1 MPRISSPRP
10 LDLTKPFVTSSQS
23 YGSQPFDLSESLV
36 TWYRDI
42 QGDFVPDLS
51 RRGNRARCG
60 GIKSNGRVTGSND
73 IPEYNPLNYPI
84 KSFDLRSNDTSPNVQ
99 HIRSINDSGTAT
111 SYEDHTFTDGTRD
124 IPFSVSFWLKSSDT
138 SGVQYLAAKGA
149 IFGTSYEWEI
159 QAGTTLKLRL
169 WSGGAPV
176 YYIQAS
182 TPLLPDVWNHFVITY
197 DGSETQNGINIYK
210 DGANAVPTR
219 TLNAPYAGMQNS
231 NLGLCIG
238 TAFSSLSYAVSTNDL
253 RGKIHSFAIWKNRV
267 ISLSEASSLYYAYI
281 NGPGGEARSGF
292 ISRSPRLLLQE
303 LDDHAGSYST
313 VQRTGDTSR
322 HGTLVT
328 NFDDDSTII
337 FSETGNPVFPAML
350 PRGNEFNSQAVDILG
365 QESDISIT
373 APIRSAQHPTYLHYS
388 PEEQMGPFNENRVMP
403 ATDFFLSGTNPDV
416 MPGFTSPLRSK
427 VSIEIDITPQ
437 TEFTLTRNVNA
448 RNTAESQPASADN
461 TGFAYFNFDQNKWSQ
476 IGNIDPATGDLIY
489 YDYDINSAGFP
500 DALTASFI
508 SQFSIS
514 PCVSF
519 AQDSEKNKLGYS
531 KIGSPISAFGA
542 PSNTI
547 FHATSSQSIKLSDY
561 ISDPFLLEAIKI
573 EFGEV
578 KAQRIQGDTFTPS
591 QINSDNIDTGYQ
603 YLYQSGAIKD
613 IDNYV
618 FFAYRQQRNNR
629 IVDSLSDVSSSERYL
644 IFSGSM
650 TFWNSASFES
660 SDLLFTSQ
668 TSNKGLTHSPAFQY
682 EFGLPYSSSLDTRLF
697 DWDPSHDT
705 YYFGGASYSLTSY
718 AIAHFN
724 FETSAVDGETTIDK
738 TGLGHIATVDH
749 NVSYIANSESD
760 YHPGAFND
768 MYEAGA
774 YISNRGYLL
783 CGYPG
788 APGSPPL
795 RINHSSDLQ
804 LTHGVSKSI
813 AMWIWPDD
821 TTPSSQ
827 QCILSKTSGTS
838 DNVEYAAFLETDG
851 KLTWRVYRSSATGAN
866 GYAQVTTTTGLN
878 DESTWNHVAFS
889 YTGGGIVPLALKI
902 YLNGNLMVTTTSNI
916 APTAPT
922 TSFLNNSYDVWVGSY
937 GSGITNFFGLIGS
950 LEFYSKSF
958 TAADAR
964 NHYLLQSTSLLNP
977 IDVGVGQFT
986 GSIELN
992 LLPAVTNRQAFGVSG
1007 YHSCL
1012 LQNAWI
1018 GGTSAERFFIDDWRQ
1033 GISAS
1038 ANPFVI
1044 GEDIAGD
1051 GGIMLEPSI
1060 FSPKFD
1066 SRAVRPL
1073 GLDTNNLANLETLI
1087 ASQIKLRN
1095 DSTSQ
1100 GTVSPYLL
1108 FPNDELVF
1116 GIDAGLP
1123 SVQQI
1128 DLGYL
1133 SNITGSHLVIGAK
1146 PCKVTLIGSMISN
1159 QKEAPSSL
1167 NQNLSSNSVH
1177 EIIGAEPVLD
1187 QFQIEPISSYHGSY
1201 LDEIVTGSMA
1211 TPSANTTLFTIFD
1224 QDNSRRIISRVS
1236 LGQAGTTGSLQ
1247 RFVKMI
1253 DQTERTYDSC
1263 LPDFN
1268 VMLPSATKTASEY
1281 SYISENVPLFT
1292 GVDWEQEKDLPESIV
1307 LQFPFASN
1315 PTRNKQKTIGIVGA
1329 TFTDEDDV
1337 ESTTYIASS
1346 PVDITDRE
1354 LDDMNI
1360 LYKTRYEYVSYAASN
1375 YAYRINQTFYTFETT
1390 RPINITDGLVS
1401 YYRLK
1406 AISPVPAVVAALEDS
1421 VYSNYLTGTPTD
1433 GNSVTHTGP
1442 VYNKGSPLFPAAALS
1457 PGKLAYS
1464 SFIIAAASTNVRY
1477 FEDAGD
1483 YADHKMVNNVSS
1495 PTTDVPFSLSCVFYL
1510 ENLGT
1515 IQTLIE
1521 RRNTTAR
1528 EYTLEVTAANYLKFY
1543 KGRGNTTTD
1552 FRSVLANATLADL
1565 AQDAWYHVVATYNGV
1580 DSNSNENVKIYINGV
1595 LQTTKILSHTGSP
1608 AIMNT
1613 SSSSKLRLGTG
1624 MKAGVPPGIIP
1635 DQATEITAGRIFS
1648 VGVWKNKE
1656 LSAQDANDLYQAELV
1671 GSCVGNV
1678 RHRVGAVDSFIG
1690 KAPAFRYGI
1699 SNIDP
1704 EFSSA
1709 RWNAS
1714 SFGQPRDML
1723 ESRLG
1728 ITTSDGAPPVKIHF
1742 VSGSTYNADPNNTHT
1757 QNISMFATSS
1767 IPWIDDGLFRNRED
1781 NPDETLLII

>member
-1 MPRISSPRP
+1 MPRI
-10 LDLTKPFVTSSQS
+10 
-23 YGSQPFDLSESLV
+23 
-36 TWYRDI
+36 
-42 QGDFVPDLS
+42 
-51 RRGNRARCG
+51 RGQ
-60 GIKSNGRVTGSND
+60 ITG
-73 IPEYNPLNYPI
+73 
-84 KSFDLRSNDTSPNVQ
+84 
-99 HIRSINDSGTAT
+99 
-111 SYEDHTFTDGTRD
+111 
-124 IPFSVSFWLKSSDT
+124 
-138 SGVQYLAAKGA
+138 
-149 IFGTSYEWEI
+149 
-159 QAGTTLKLRL
+159 
-169 WSGGAPV
+169 
-176 YYIQAS
+176 
-182 TPLLPDVWNHFVITY
+182 
-197 DGSETQNGINIYK
+197 
-210 DGANAVPTR
+210 
-219 TLNAPYAGMQNS
+219 
-231 NLGLCIG
+231 
-238 TAFSSLSYAVSTNDL
+238 
-253 RGKIHSFAIWKNRV
+253 
-267 ISLSEASSLYYAYI
+267 
-281 NGPGGEARSGF
+281 SGF
-292 ISRSPRLLLQE
+292 IVRSPRILLDE
-303 LDDHAGSYST
+303 LDNHGGSYST
-313 VQRTGDTSR
+313 IRRTGDTSR
-322 HGTLVT
+322 PGTLAT
-328 NFDDDSTII
+328 NFNDSTTII
-337 FSETGNPVFPAML
+337 FSETGNPVFPSML
-350 PRGNEFNSQAVDILG
+350 PLGSTFNSQAVDIVG
-365 QESDISIT
+365 EESDISIT
-373 APIRSAQHPTYLHYS
+373 ASIRSAQHPAYLHYS
-388 PEEQMGPFNENRVMP
+388 PEEQIGPFNESRVMP
-403 ATDFFLSGTNPDV
+403 ATDFFLSGTDPEI

-448 RNTAESQPASADN
+448 RNTAESQPASDDN

-476 IGNIDPATGDLIY
+476 IGNTDPATGDVIY
-489 YDYDINSAGFP
+489 YDYDINSVSFL

-547 FHATSSQSIKLSDY
+547 FHATSSQAIKLLDY
-561 ISDPFLLEAIKI
+561 ISDPFLLEAIKV

-578 KAQRIQGDTFTPS
+578 KAQRIQGDTFIPS
-591 QINSDNIDTGYQ
+591 QVNSDNIDTGYQ

-705 YYFGGASYSLTSY
+705 YYFEGASYNLASY

-724 FETSAVDGETTIDK
+724 FETSAVVGETTADK

-749 NVSYIANSESD
+749 NVSYIANSELD
-760 YHPGAFND
+760 FHPGAFND

-783 CGYPG
+783 CGNPG
-788 APGSPPL
+788 VPGSPPL
-795 RINHSSDLQ
+795 RIDHSSDLQ
-804 LTHGVSKSI
+804 LTHGVGKSI

-821 TTPSSQ
+821 TTPTSQ

-838 DNVEYAAFLETDG
+838 DNVEYAVFLETDG

-866 GYAQVTTTTGLN
+866 GYAQVKTTIGLN
-878 DESTWNHVAFS
+878 SDSAWNHVVFS
-889 YTGGGIVPLALKI
+889 YTGGAIVPGALKI
-902 YLNGNLMVTTTSNI
+902 YLNGDLMVTTTSNI
-916 APTAPT
+916 APTIPA
-922 TSFLNNSYDVWVGSY
+922 TSFLNNSYDIWVGSY
-937 GSGITNFFGLIGS
+937 GSGITNFYGLIGS

-964 NHYLLQSTSLLNP
+964 KHYLLQSTSLLNP

-992 LLPAVTNRQAFGVSG
+992 LFPAVINRQAFGVSG

-1018 GGTSAERFFIDDWRQ
+1018 GGTSAKRFFIDDWRS
-1033 GISAS
+1033 GISAD

-1051 GGIMLEPSI
+1051 GGIMLESSI

-1066 SRAVRPL
+1066 SHAVRPL
-1073 GLDTNNLANLETLI
+1073 GFDTNNLTDLETLV

-1095 DSTSQ
+1095 DFTSQ

-1116 GIDAGLP
+1116 GIDAGLS

-1133 SNITGSHLVIGAK
+1133 SNITGSHLVIGTK

-1159 QKEAPSSL
+1159 QKEATSNL

-1177 EIIGAEPVLD
+1177 EIIGAESVLD
-1187 QFQIEPISSYHGSY
+1187 QFQIEPITSYHGSY
-1201 LDEIVTGSMA
+1201 LDEIVTGTMA
-1211 TPSANTTLFTIFD
+1211 NPSADTTLFTITD
-1224 QDNSRRIISRVS
+1224 QDNSRRVISRAS

-1268 VMLPSATKTASEY
+1268 VMLPSATKTASDY
-1281 SYISENVPLFT
+1281 SYIGENVPLFT
-1292 GVDWEQEKDLPESIV
+1292 GVEWEQEKDLPESVV

-1315 PTRNKQKTIGIVGA
+1315 PVRNKQKTIGILGA
-1329 TFTDEDDV
+1329 TYPTENENTLYV
-1337 ESTTYIASS
+1337 ASS
-1346 PVDITDRE
+1346 PINITGRE

-1360 LYKTRYEYVSYAASN
+1360 LYKTRYEYVSFAVYSDV
-1375 YAYRINQTFYTFETT
+1375 YHIDRTFYTLETT
-1390 RPINITDGLVS
+1390 RPINVTDGLVS
-1401 YYRLK
+1401 YYRLRK
-1406 AISPVPAVVAALEDS
+1406 NLLVLENSEITTLEDIIN
-1421 VYSNYLTGTPTD
+1421 SNDLTGTPTD
-1433 GNSVTHTGP
+1433 GGIGP
-1442 VYNKGSPLFPAAALS
+1442 SNGPRYFKGSPIFPNDGILPNSGRAAFS
-1457 PGKLAYS
+1457 K
-1464 SFIIAAASTNVRY
+1464 FFSTPVSANVRY
-1477 FEDAGD
+1477 FKADGD
-1483 YADHKMVNNVSS
+1483 YDDHKMVNNVSS
-1495 PTTDVPFSLSCVFYL
+1495 PTADVPFSLSCVFYL

-1515 IQTLIE
+1515 TQTLIE

-1528 EYTLEVTAANYLKFY
+1528 EYTLEVNSSNYLRFY
-1543 KGRGNTTTD
+1543 KGRGDTTTD
-1552 FRSVLANATLADL
+1552 FRSVTANAALAEL
-1565 AQDAWYHVVATYNGV
+1565 AQDTWYHVVATYNGV
-1580 DSNSNENVKIYINGV
+1580 DSNSGENVKIYINGV
-1595 LQTTKILSHTGSP
+1595 LQTTNTLSYTGGL
-1608 AIMNT
+1608 ATMNT
-1613 SSSSKLRLGTG
+1613 SSSSRLRLGTG
-1624 MKAGVPPGIIP
+1624 MKAGGTDIIP
-1635 DQATEITAGRIFS
+1635 DEATEITNGRIFS
-1648 VGVWKNKE
+1648 VGIWKNKE

-1678 RHRVGAVDSFIG
+1678 RHRVGAIESFTG
-1690 KAPAFRYGI
+1690 KAPANRYGI
-1699 SNIDP
+1699 SNTAS

-1709 RWNAS
+1709 RWNATS
-1714 SFGQPRDML
+1714 YGHPRDML
-1723 ESRLG
+1723 EQRLG
-1728 ITTSDGAPPVKIHF
+1728 ITTSDGTPPVKVHF
-1742 VSGSTYNADPNNTHT
+1742 VSGTTYNVDPNNTHT
-1757 QNISMFATSS
+1757 QNISLFATSS

-1781 NPDETLLII
+1781 NPDETLLIV